1 MSKEIII
8 DKEKAGLSEGSVDQ
22 AIVFES
28 GNEMAAYAAHQINY
42 HIMGY
47 YPISPSTEV
56 AQFLDGMKTR
66 GQHDIKLIAADGEH
80 GSAGI
85 CYGAATG
92 GGRVFNATSANGF
105 LYMLE
110 QLPVQSGTRMPMV
123 LNLVNRSVSG
133 PLNIHGDHSDLYF
146 ALNTRLANSNG
157 S

>member
-1 MSKEIII
+1 M
-8 DKEKAGLSEGSVDQ
+8 DQ
-22 AIVFES
+22 LNKAIVFES

-56 AQFLDGMKTR
+56 AQFLDGMKAR

-85 CYGAATG
+85 CYGASTG

-123 LNLVNRSVSG
+123 LNLSKPFCFRSIKY
-133 PLNIHGDHSDLYF
+133 PW
-146 ALNTRLANSNG
+146 
-157 S
+157 